1 MFSTQQ
7 QQKTCQCHLK
17 NHDISVQNTNKQ
29 LRGTDVSPPA
39 RTYGPSSWKLLRDH
53 YCIHWICSS
62 IPTKLFKRE
71 PHKGGIYSRAVI
83 RKVFVSKAQTMH
95 KLAYG
100 AQNNGKN
107 SHAYWVTVYRIS
119 CVRAGLSYEKANL
132 RPQFAMSVASDGG
145 SVTAWAQ
152 VWWKSLVYRSAASC
166 RGDLRSQINTVKIQ
180 MNLCLF
186 FEMKCLFVGWFVYVV
201 IAVSRCVLSLC
212 SPSVGWSPVPAVLII
227 SGQLQLAQFSRNRGL
242 VFSLWLSAPN
252 ILYTPITQ
260 REDFP
265 CWHHRYES
273 TYATFIMLK
282 NTIYNLIMC

>member
-1 MFSTQQ
+1 MFSTQ

-29 LRGTDVSPPA
+29 QRGTDVSPPA

-132 RPQFAMSVASDGG
+132 RPQFAMSVASGGG

-152 VWWKSLVYRSAASC
+152 VWWRSLVYRSAASC

-180 MNLCLF
+180 MNPCMF
-186 FEMKCLFVGWFVYVV
+186 VFWDEMFVCWLVCVCCYCSKQMCVV
-201 IAVSRCVLSLC
+201 S
-212 SPSVGWSPVPAVLII
+212 
-227 SGQLQLAQFSRNRGL
+227 
-242 VFSLWLSAPN
+242 VFSLSGLVSCACCADNQWTTAAGSVQQEQGSGLLSVAFCSKHIHP
-252 ILYTPITQ
+252 LHRERTLHVDITG
-260 REDFP
+260 
-265 CWHHRYES
+265 
-273 TYATFIMLK
+273 M
-282 NTIYNLIMC
+282 NLHTQHF